1 MWNKTERFVL
11 ATGIYEYLLEPTH
24 ISENA
29 INWNF
34 IVDNCLYKEEEIDYD
49 KIELRFN
56 IFINNQQFYLDKI
69 QLYLQDLTITPHIV
83 ISILISFFIEI
94 DEALAKS
101 EEIIEGNFLGKYP
114 RLTQEV
120 IAGEYTSLVNA
131 IVRKVASDKH
141 LKFADEE
148 E

>member
-11 ATGIYEYLLEPTH
+11 ATGLYEYLLEPTH

-29 INWNF
+29 INWDF
-34 IVDNCLYKEEEIDYD
+34 IVDNCLYQKDDIDLL
-49 KIELRFN
+49 KIEKRFK
-56 IFINNQQFYLDKI
+56 IFLQNEDLYINKI
-69 QLYLQDLTITPHIV
+69 EQYLQNLTITPQIV

-94 DEALAKS
+94 DESLAKS
-101 EEIIEGNFLGKYP
+101 DETIEGNFLGKYP

-131 IVRKVASDKH
+131 IVRKVASDKS
-141 LKFADEE
+141 LIFEDEE
-148 E
+148 